1 MAVGVEDQVTF
12 CVRDAFLRSEEGQ
25 YHLVYWDNSLHH
37 MMDVDDALS
46 WSKAC
51 LRPGD
56 DSGTFNRLISCP
68 TPDKIIALDPS
79 VAAGSSRAI
88 PALNKYFPGATISP
102 TDGAIYRIG
111 FAGLYG
117 SMDMS
122 DQYDRSVI
130 DWTLLVGEVLMKQ
143 EMTHYTFA
151 VCQV

>member
-1 MAVGVEDQVTF
+1 
-12 CVRDAFLRSEEGQ
+12 
-25 YHLVYWDNSLHH
+25 
-37 MMDVDDALS
+37 MDVDDALS

-51 LRPGD
+51 LRPGGWLVMNDVVGASRFQWEDCNIEMCNRVRSMLPGHYFQRPGD

-79 VAAGSSRAI
+79 EAADSFRTI

-130 DWTLLVGEVLMKQ
+130 DWMLLVDE
-143 EMTHYTFA
+143 F
-151 VCQV
+151 